1 MGLSL
6 TMHAKH
12 KGSLAELLACAWLL
26 KQGYEVF
33 RNVSQHGKA
42 DLIVWRGNGLP
53 QLVEVRTAVI
63 RPRVDGKSCS
73 VARASKSCHPD
84 VRFLY
89 VLTDTGECGFDLA
102 ELVETKGYTLV
113 TAPPRRLVCSVKGCG
128 QKHEARGFCNKHY
141 LRWQLKIED
150 GASLV
155 AQPQVA
161 YFRNQFSQPAE
172 HDC

>member
-1 MGLSL
+1 
-6 TMHAKH
+6 MHDKH

-63 RPRVDGKSCS
+63 RPAVDGKSCS
-73 VARASKSCHPD
+73 VARMRESAHPD

-89 VLTDTGECGFDLA
+89 VLTDTGHCGFDL
-102 ELVETKGYTLV
+102 EGLVATRGYRLNAP
-113 TAPPRRLVCSVKGCG
+113 APPRRLVCTVEGCG
-128 QKHEARGFCNKHY
+128 QKHDARGFCAKHY
-141 LRWQLKIED
+141 ARWHLKIMD
-150 GASLV
+150 GPSLV
-155 AQPQVA
+155 PQPKVGYVNRYLPQLT
-161 YFRNQFSQPAE
+161 E